1 MKVEIISS
9 FKLHGEIML
18 PGTVL
23 DIPLEAFEKLEG
35 KVAAVPAEPAA
46 IPLPPRTECRACGHK
61 IFRQGIGTHRSCER
75 CQIPEH
81 PHGMKTPGGTLW
93 RGQNEE
99 AESVSLQT
107 ATVGYEKVS

>member
-1 MKVEIISS
+1 VHVEVVSS
-9 FKLHGEIML
+9 FKLHGEIIL

-23 DIPLEAFEKLEG
+23 EIPAEAFEKLKG
-35 KVAAVPAEPAA
+35 KVAAVPAEPAV
-46 IPLPPRTECRACGHK
+46 IPLTPRTECRTCGHK
-61 IFRQGIGTHRSCER
+61 VFRQGIGTHRSCER

-99 AESVSLQT
+99 EENIFQQT
-107 ATVGYEKVS
+107 AAAGYEKVS